1 MKRIIALILAL
12 CLTLANIF
20 AMVACAP
27 VVPEIPDIDNP
38 GIVDP
43 DDDGNNDDGNDSDNN
58 DSPGNS
64 QVTIISPEFESDGRL
79 TKKLSE
85 IDYVAVDIDG
95 LCSDFAAVVEMIE
108 ANEASFE
115 EQLEAVISLENCYI
129 EFKTMMTLSEIYY
142 YKNLSDATWSARYN
156 FYSTERPRFSQSIEA
171 LYVAAARSPHVEAFE
186 SEYFGDG
193 LDEEYLD
200 GGKYTDE
207 VVALMSS
214 EAAIK
219 NEYHL
224 ISEETVEITFGDKTD
239 DYATIMGE
247 INEKYS
253 KGEIGYSIYYQYY
266 TECFTKY
273 KKARQALE
281 TDVYVR
287 LVNIRRDIAK
297 ALNRDSYIDIA
308 YEDMGYDYSPDEYIK
323 FVEEVVASI
332 IPVYDE
338 LTVGMTNSLRPG
350 ALDRVLLINNMYDVL
365 LGIDERFANI
375 YGYMLGNELYDIG
388 MSSDSRFSGSFTA
401 YITGN
406 HSPFLFVTTEGF
418 TNDYSTLAHEFGH
431 FVDGYV
437 NYGGTSSLELA
448 EVCSQGLEFIVLSR
462 LDSKLGEGAYKLLK
476 QYMIMTSLETIIYQS
491 MYALFEHYVYQLDSA
506 SINSETLDNLA
517 KQVVEEVL
525 GESDSIRVNFDAVNC
540 SVMLVQHLVIAPFY
554 VQSYSTSIIPSLEM
568 YLDEENEVNSGLSK
582 YHAIIY
588 REEDYSFSE
597 MIRMAE
603 LSSPFDKGTLS
614 RIADGLYY
622 NLIGRH
628 FISSSPGSS
637 NAA

>member
-1 MKRIIALILAL
+1 
-12 CLTLANIF
+12 
-20 AMVACAP
+20 MVACAP
-27 VVPEIPDIDNP
+27 EVPKVPDNP

-43 DDDGNNDDGNDSDNN
+43 DDDSNDDDDNDD
-58 DSPGNS
+58 DSPGSS

-85 IDYVAVDIDG
+85 IDYIEVNIDK
-95 LCSDFAAVVEMIE
+95 LCSDFATVVGMIE

-115 EQLEAVISLENCYI
+115 EQLEAVISLEDCYI
-129 EFKTMMTLSEIYY
+129 EFKTMLTLSEIYY
-142 YKNLSDATWSARYN
+142 YKNLADTTWAQRYN

-171 LYVAAARSPHVEAFE
+171 LYVAAARSPHVESFE
-186 SEYFGDG
+186 TEYFGDG

-219 NEYHL
+219 NEYHS

-247 INEKYS
+247 LNEKYS

-273 KKARQALE
+273 RKARQALE

-297 ALNRDSYIDIA
+297 ALDRDSYIDIA
-308 YEDMGYDYSPDEYIK
+308 YEDMGYDYTPAEYIK

-338 LTVGMTNSLRPG
+338 LVVGMSNTLRPG
-350 ALDRVLLINNMYDVL
+350 ALDRVLLINNMYEVL
-365 LGIDERFANI
+365 LCIDERFANI

-388 MSSDSRFSGSFTA
+388 MSDDGRFSGSFTA

-406 HSPFLFVTTEGF
+406 HSPFLFVTTEGL

-437 NYGGTSSLELA
+437 NYGGTDSLELA

-462 LDSKLGEGAYKLLK
+462 LDSKLGDGAYKLLK
-476 QYMIMTSLETIIYQS
+476 QYMIMTALETIIYQS

-506 SINSETLDNLA
+506 NINAETLDNLA
-517 KQVVEEVL
+517 KQVIEEVL

-540 SVMLVQHLVIAPFY
+540 SVMLVQHLVIAPLY

-568 YLDEENEVNSGLSK
+568 YLDEENETGSGLTS
-582 YHAIIY
+582 YLAIIY
-588 REEDYSFSE
+588 REEDYSFGE
-597 MIRMAE
+597 AIRVAG
-603 LSSPFDKGTLS
+603 LSSPFEKGTLS
-614 RIADGLYY
+614 GIADGLYY
-622 NLIGRH
+622 NLVGRH
-628 FISSSPGSS
+628 FISGSPGDS